1 MYWKIIMSHEVY
13 ILKIKKHS
21 TKKKK
26 LNQKGLKC
34 EKQPKGLSRMRVS
47 REAMTW
53 TLDWTC
59 PGSDPREEEAGA
71 PQCELHQ
78 ME

>member
-47 REAMTW
+47 REAMT
-53 TLDWTC
+53 C